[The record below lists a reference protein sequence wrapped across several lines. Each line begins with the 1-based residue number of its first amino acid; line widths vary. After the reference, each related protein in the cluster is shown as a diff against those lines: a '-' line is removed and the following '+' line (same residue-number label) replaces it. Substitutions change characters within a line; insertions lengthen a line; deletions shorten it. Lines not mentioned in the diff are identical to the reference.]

1 MAQEVV
7 IGTETYSAKDD
18 YLKTVTNLLMKVNT
32 AADGKELKE
41 IAQSMN
47 FITDVLIST
56 VLNPTIRDQLKTAK
70 NDIYELELIKIKS
83 KKGTDDSKSYS
94 EQEYQAELKAC
105 IEIIGEIRNVLDK
118 YYGFEIKNAV
128 MI

>member
-18 YLKTVTNLLMKVNT
+18 YLKTVTNLLMKINS

-70 NDIYELELIKIKS
+70 NDIYELELIKIKM
-83 KKGTDDSKSYS
+83 KKGMDYNITT
-94 EQEYQAELKAC
+94 EQEAQAQVRAC
-105 IEIIGEIRNVLDK
+105 TEIVGEIRNVLDK
-118 YYGFEIKNAV
+118 YYGFEIRNAV

>member
-70 NDIYELELIKIKS
+70 NDIYELELIKTKN
-83 KKGTDDSKSYS
+83 KKGIEHNITS
-94 EQEYQAELKAC
+94 EQEYQAQIKAC
-105 IEIIGEIRNVLDK
+105 IEIVGEIRNVLDK

>member
-18 YLKTVTNLLMKVNT
+18 YLKTVTNLLMKINS

-70 NDIYELELIKIKS
+70 NDIYELELIKIKM
-83 KKGTDDSKSYS
+83 KKGMDYNITT
-94 EQEYQAELKAC
+94 EQEAQAQVRAC
-105 IEIIGEIRNVLDK
+105 TEIVGEIRNVLDK
-118 YYGFEIKNAV
+118 YYGFEIRNAV
-128 MI
+128 MIK